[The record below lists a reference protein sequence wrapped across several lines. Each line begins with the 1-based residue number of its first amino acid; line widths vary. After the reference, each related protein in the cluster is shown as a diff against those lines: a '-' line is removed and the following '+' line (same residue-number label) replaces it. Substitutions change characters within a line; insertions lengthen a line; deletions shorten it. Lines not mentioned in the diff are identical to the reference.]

1 MIVVEDAVMH
11 NRHRKESFGDKLLV
25 SIENANV
32 YIPISKSAMCPN
44 ISVESVL
51 FTLPLYLKK
60 FSGLQD
66 LLIDYVNEG
75 VAAYSKYNQFKTQIA
90 GHHRSSSSFTTMG
103 QMGMSNSADL
113 IGGTHQNIL
122 QKGATKMK
130 RMANTVKKNVTLVGS
145 TGAAGNDVKMGDG
158 RKRDV
163 CITMTVRDCSLQI
176 QFIPDFYV
184 TYTLHDFTASY
195 TMQSI
200 FLLILEH
207 EIELSKPIS
216 GGSERLLPASKLPE
230 VNLLI
235 KVSQQSLN
243 SSRQRMHT
251 RFPSSVTLPLI
262 SGRTSHAPSV
272 YTSDGG
278 VSVSEDV
285 TAVQLEVDLLK
296 LELTSRQVS
305 MMMDITV
312 RLMEGIHG

>member
-1 MIVVEDAVMH
+1 M
-11 NRHRKESFGDKLLV
+11 
-25 SIENANV
+25 
-32 YIPISKSAMCPN
+32 
-44 ISVESVL
+44 

-207 EIELSKPIS
+207 EIELSKP
-216 GGSERLLPASKLPE
+216 
-230 VNLLI
+230 
-235 KVSQQSLN
+235 
-243 SSRQRMHT
+243 
-251 RFPSSVTLPLI
+251 SVTLPLI

-278 VSVSEDV
+278 MSVSEDV

>member
-1 MIVVEDAVMH
+1 MLH
-11 NRHRKESFGDKLLV
+11 SRHRKENFGDKLLV
-25 SIENANV
+25 SIDNANV
-32 YIPISKSAMCPN
+32 YIPISKSAMYPN
-44 ISVESVL
+44 ISIESVL

-75 VAAYSKYNQFKTQIA
+75 VAAYSKYNTFKTSIT

-103 QMGMSNSADL
+103 QMGMSNSAE
-113 IGGTHQNIL
+113 IMGGSHQNIL

-130 RMANTVKKNVTLVGS
+130 RMANTMKKNVTLGGS
-145 TGAAGNDVKMGDG
+145 AGVTGSDMKLGDG

-163 CITMTVRDCSLQI
+163 CLTITVRDCALQI

-195 TMQSI
+195 TAQSI
-200 FLLILEH
+200 FLVILEH

-235 KVSQQSLN
+235 KVSQQSSN
-243 SSRQRMHT
+243 SSRQRLHT
-251 RFPSSVTLPLI
+251 RFPSSATLPLI
-262 SGRTSHAPSV
+262 TNRTSHAPSV
-272 YTSDGG
+272 YMSDGG
-278 VSVSEDV
+278 VSVGEDV
-285 TAVQLEVDLLK
+285 TVVQLEVDLLK
-296 LELTSRQVS
+296 LELTSRQLS
-305 MMMDITV
+305 MMVDIIV
-312 RLMEGIHG
+312 RTDLEFHT